1 MRIHVRKGS
10 RPHPSSLIPHPSP
23 LSQRQRYCLAA
34 VVGGGAA
41 VGANL
46 GDVLAAVAA
55 VDRNLT
61 EREVR
66 MLLGSL
72 LATGL
77 VELSGV
83 DRARYVATPKGIEVA
98 EL

>member
-1 MRIHVRKGS
+1 MRIKVQS
-10 RPHPSSLIPHPSP
+10 RQGRGAPPARP
-23 LSQRQRYCLAA
+23 LLSTRQRYCLAA
-34 VVGGGAA
+34 VAGGGAA

-55 VDRNLT
+55 VDRTLT

-83 DRARYVATPKGIEVA
+83 DRARYVITPKGLEVLEA
-98 EL
+98 

>member
-1 MRIHVRKGS
+1 MPRTTKPRVSS
-10 RPHPSSLIPHPSP
+10 RPSGM
-23 LSQRQRYCLAA
+23 RMKALAA
-34 VVGGGAA
+34 RSLAA
-41 VGANL
+41 TAV
-46 GDVLAAVAA
+46 AAVAA
-55 VDRNLT
+55 VDRTLT

-98 EL
+98 EA

>member
-1 MRIHVRKGS
+1 MKPQHPYRRSPVSGLRSAVSLTTRS
-10 RPHPSSLIPHPSP
+10 RF
-23 LSQRQRYCLAA
+23 CLAA

-55 VDRNLT
+55 VDRTLT

-66 MLLGSL
+66 TLLGEL

-77 VELSGV
+77 IELSGV
-83 DRARYVATPKGIEVA
+83 DRARYVATPKGIAEA